1 MRRAIAIWKWR
12 TLVTMA
18 IFSIVVLAG
27 CAGDDD
33 EGETPTATA
42 ATAAAATETPG
53 QGLTLNTPP
62 TTGTVAPATLSA
74 ANGNVITDFQC
85 EALIPDGWVDD
96 GTGQGTTT
104 GGHGFVLFGGTVRS
118 DADWD
123 ATVNLIATPSA
134 GFTVESLERTE
145 DSVYVVY
152 ADDRG
157 FEFRKRFGNRYCDFR
172 VTSRGRAIAPDEQA
186 YWDAVMQSLTP
197 VQQ

>member
-12 TLVTMA
+12 TCLTIA
-18 IFSIVVLAG
+18 ILSVVVLAG
-27 CAGDDD
+27 CGGNNDK
-33 EGETPTATA
+33 GSTPTTTADSAT
-42 ATAAAATETPG
+42 AATETPG
-53 QGLTLNTPP
+53 QGLALNTPT
-62 TTGTVAPATLSA
+62 TTGTLPPATLSA
-74 ANGNVITDFQC
+74 ANGNVISDFQC
-85 EALIPDGWVDD
+85 EALIPDDWVDD
-96 GTGQGTTT
+96 GTGQGTTS
-104 GGHGFVLFGGTVRS
+104 GSHGFVLFGGTVRS

-186 YWDAVMQSLTP
+186 YWVAVMESLTP